1 MDMRFSGFEAA
12 TSLRLLMIGV
22 ATIVALAAIVT
33 VARRR
38 QSYWWTSVALIAV
51 GYAAMALSS
60 YFAVRMLIATFD
72 DMAVSGGGIRTVS
85 TGIWQ
90 ATQLPLAS
98 AWAALFIS
106 ALAAGVALPRIARRD
121 PAAENPQRTRRA
133 LFGALSVLAVAGG
146 LVPVVLF
153 RRAIAVVMREVM
165 PGTGS
170 ASGAQIIASQLTTTA
185 VLSALCFAVAA
196 VLVIATLRVA
206 RRPDLSRHAS
216 PVTAMALV
224 LSLGVSA
231 ALVVNLSSSST
242 RFRDIAL
249 NGRLR

>member
-1 MDMRFSGFEAA
+1 MDK
-12 TSLRLLMIGV
+12 TTLLRLLIVGV

-33 VARRR
+33 IARRR
-38 QSYWWTSVALIAV
+38 QSYWWTSVALIAI

-60 YFAVRMLIATFD
+60 FLAVRMLIATFD
-72 DMAVSGGGIRTVS
+72 DMAVSGGGIRAVS

-90 ATQLPLAS
+90 ATQLPLAA
-98 AWAALFIS
+98 AWAAIVIS
-106 ALAAGVALPRIARRD
+106 ALAAGVALPRLAAHA
-121 PAAENPQRTRRA
+121 PAAERRRQV
-133 LFGALSVLAVAGG
+133 LFGALAVLAVAGG

-153 RRAIAVVMREVM
+153 RRTIAVIMREIT
-165 PGTGS
+165 PGTSS
-170 ASGAQIIASQLTTTA
+170 ASGVQIIASQLTTTA
-185 VLSALCFAVAA
+185 ILSALCFGVVA
-196 VLVIATLRVA
+196 VLLIATLRVA
-206 RRPDLSRHAS
+206 RRSDLSPHAS
-216 PVTAMALV
+216 LATAMALV

>member
-1 MDMRFSGFEAA
+1 MDLRFFGFETA
-12 TSLRLLMIGV
+12 TSLRLLIVGV
-22 ATIVALAAIVT
+22 ATGVALAAIVT
-33 VARRR
+33 IARRR
-38 QSYWWTSVALIAV
+38 QSYWWITVALIAV

-60 YFAVRMLIATFD
+60 YLAARMLIATFA
-72 DMAVSGGGIRTVS
+72 DMAVSGGGIRTLS

-98 AWAALFIS
+98 AWAAVVIS
-106 ALAAGVALPRIARRD
+106 ALAVGIALPRIAAHD
-121 PAAENPQRTRRA
+121 RRA
-133 LFGALSVLAVAGG
+133 EPAQRKWRVLFAVLAVLAVTGG

-165 PGTGS
+165 PDTSS
-170 ASGAQIIASQLTTTA
+170 ASRVQIIASQLTTTA
-185 VLSALCFAVAA
+185 GLSALCFAVVA
-196 VLVIATLRVA
+196 VLIIATLRVA
-206 RRPDLSRHAS
+206 RRSDLSSHA
-216 PVTAMALV
+216 PLVTAMALV

-249 NGRLR
+249 NGRSR